1 MSYKIALYTAVYC
14 SWRQNRQSQQRWYM
28 FRQKTAVR
36 LTHKT
41 VHHQYGGGQTGS
53 LSEVISQY
61 TTDRVT
67 ITSGAEP
74 MRLTCACGDSY
85 MFRLLSKQEHRR
97 LFWRTL
103 GRRLL
108 ILTVAYALTSV
119 GAFLAFSAGHD
130 VWLRVIGGIL
140 YAPGLITSLVMF
152 FRAIFGLPKR
162 FTLEPCVDNT
172 SAYVGSIRT
181 YHGVKLS

>member
-1 MSYKIALYTAVYC
+1 
-14 SWRQNRQSQQRWYM
+14 M
-28 FRQKTAVR
+28 FRQKTAVQ

-53 LSEVISQY
+53 LSEVLHQY
-61 TTDRVT
+61 ATDRVA
-67 ITSGAEP
+67 IVSDEKP
-74 MRLTCACGDSY
+74 MQLTCGCGDSFV
-85 MFRLLSKQEHRR
+85 FRLLGKQEHRR

-108 ILTVAYALTSV
+108 ILAVAYTLTSV
-119 GAFLAFSAGHD
+119 GAFLAFTVGHD
-130 VWLRVIGGIL
+130 VWVRIAGGIL

-152 FRAIFGLPKR
+152 FRVIFGAPKR
-162 FTLEPCVDNT
+162 FTLEPLADEVH
-172 SAYVGSIRT
+172 AGSVRT